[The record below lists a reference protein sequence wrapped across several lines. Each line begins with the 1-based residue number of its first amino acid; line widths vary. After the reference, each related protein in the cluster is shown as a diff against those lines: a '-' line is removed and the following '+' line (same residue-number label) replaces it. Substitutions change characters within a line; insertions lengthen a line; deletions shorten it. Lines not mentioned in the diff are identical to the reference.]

1 MLKRIFTSKVRVKL
15 LKVFM
20 DNPDQEYFI
29 RELTRLLDE
38 QINSIRRELD
48 NLKKA
53 GLLTYKSR
61 NRKKYYLVNKNFIFF
76 NELRS
81 IFTKIE
87 DKTTS
92 FVEKLQKIGNIDYLI
107 LSGHFINKPAAVDLF
122 IVGEI
127 NKDDLATFL
136 DKNSETPLKF
146 SLMHKEDFLY
156 RLKLND
162 QFTAEIINNNDNV
175 VVVNKLEK
183 YFTI

>member
-1 MLKRIFTSKVRVKL
+1 
-15 LKVFM
+15 M

-53 GLLTYKSR
+53 GLLTYKSK

-76 NELRS
+76 NELKS
-81 IFTKIE
+81 IFTKVE
-87 DKTTS
+87 DTTTN
-92 FVEKLQKIGNIDYLI
+92 FIEKLQKIGSIDYLI
-107 LSGHFINKPAAVDLF
+107 LSGHFINKPSTVDLF

-127 NKDDLATFL
+127 NKEDLANFL

-146 SLMHKEDFLY
+146 SLMNKEDFLY

-162 QFTAEIINNNDNV
+162 QFTAEIIKNNDNILA
-175 VVVNKLEK
+175 VNKLEK
-183 YFTI
+183 YFAS